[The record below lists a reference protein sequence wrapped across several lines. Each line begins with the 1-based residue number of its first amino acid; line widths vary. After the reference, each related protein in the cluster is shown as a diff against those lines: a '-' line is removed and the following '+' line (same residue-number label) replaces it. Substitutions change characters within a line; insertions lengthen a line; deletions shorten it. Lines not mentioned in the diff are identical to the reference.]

1 MEEITIEEFQR
12 IDLRIG
18 KIVEAE
24 NVVGA
29 KKLLRLTVDIGS
41 EYRQL
46 VAGIAEVYRPEDL
59 IGKEVV
65 IVANLKPAVIR
76 GIQSNGMI
84 LAASSDGVI
93 SIISP
98 DREMPPGAKVK

>member
-18 KIVEAE
+18 KVIDAKNVE
-24 NVVGA
+24 GA
-29 KKLLRLTVDIGS
+29 RKLLQLTVDIGT

-46 VAGIAEVYRPEDL
+46 VAGIAEVYKPEDL

-76 GIQSNGMI
+76 GITSNGMI

-93 SIISP
+93 SILSP
-98 DREMPPGAKVK
+98 DKEMPPGAKVK

>member
-12 IDLRIG
+12 LDLRVG
-18 KIVEAE
+18 KIVDAK
-24 NVVGA
+24 NVEGA
-29 KKLLRLTVDIGS
+29 KKLLQLVVDIGS

-46 VAGIAEVYRPEDL
+46 VAGIAEVYSPQDL

-84 LAASSDGVI
+84 LAASDGGVI
-93 SIISP
+93 SVISP

>member
-12 IDLRIG
+12 LDLRVG
-18 KIVEAE
+18 KIIEAKNVE
-24 NVVGA
+24 GA
-29 KKLLRLTVDIGS
+29 KKLLKLVVDIGS

-46 VAGIAEVYRPEDL
+46 VAGIAEAYKPEDL

-84 LAASSDGVI
+84 LAASVDNVI